1 MGLASCQSIDR
12 SVGWQTIPQR
22 PREAQVTIAISRRGS
37 IGVLQI
43 DRPAARN
50 ALDDRLL
57 DSLLAAVEGM
67 RDDSEVRALV
77 LTGAGTVFCAGDDLK
92 AAVKATRA
100 QFAATIHRL
109 QTLSVALLD
118 LGKPTVAALNG
129 PAFGGGLELA
139 LNCDLRIATAN
150 FQCATPEVQLGLTPT
165 NAATVLLP
173 LIVGHSNARRM
184 LFSGARFDADWCLQ
198 AGLIDELTTA
208 ADLLPRAIAMAQEL
222 SSGAPLALAAT
233 RRLLNAPL
241 RETLKRALDAEEEV
255 CVAAHG
261 AEALAGV
268 RAFLAK
274 EPTPWK

>member
-1 MGLASCQSIDR
+1 
-12 SVGWQTIPQR
+12 
-22 PREAQVTIAISRRGS
+22 VTTAVSRRGR

-50 ALDDRLL
+50 ALDDQLL
-57 DSLLAAVEGM
+57 DSLIAAVESM
-67 RDDSEVRALV
+67 RDDSEMRALI

-92 AAVKATRA
+92 AALKATRA
-100 QFAATIHRL
+100 QFASTIRRL
-109 QTLSVALLD
+109 QTLSIALLD

-129 PAFGGGLELA
+129 PAFGAGLELA
-139 LNCDLRIATAN
+139 LNCDIRIATAE
-150 FQCATPEVQLGLTPT
+150 FQCATPEMQLGLTPT

-173 LIVGHSNARRM
+173 LIVGRSNARRM
-184 LFSGARFDADWCLQ
+184 LFSGARFDARWCLQ
-198 AGLIDELTTA
+198 TGLIDELTTG
-208 ADLLPRAIAMAQEL
+208 ADLLPRAVAIAEEL

-233 RRLLNAPL
+233 RRLLDAPL
-241 RETLKRALDAEEEV
+241 RETLERALAAEEEV

>member
-1 MGLASCQSIDR
+1 
-12 SVGWQTIPQR
+12 
-22 PREAQVTIAISRRGS
+22 VTIAVSRRGS
-37 IGVLQI
+37 IGLLQI

-50 ALDDRLL
+50 ALDDQLL
-57 DSLLAAVEGM
+57 HALIGAVEGM
-67 RDDSEVRALV
+67 RDDSQVRALI

-92 AAVKATRA
+92 AALKATRA
-100 QFAATIHRL
+100 QFAGTIRRL

-139 LNCDLRIATAN
+139 LNCDVRIATAD

-165 NAATVLLP
+165 NAAT
-173 LIVGHSNARRM
+173 
-184 LFSGARFDADWCLQ
+184 FSGARFDARWCLQ

-208 ADLLPRAIAMAQEL
+208 ADLLPRAVAIAEEL

-241 RETLKRALDAEEEV
+241 RETLKRALDAEEEA

-268 RAFLAK
+268 RAFFAR

>member
-1 MGLASCQSIDR
+1 M
-12 SVGWQTIPQR
+12 
-22 PREAQVTIAISRRGS
+22 TIAVSRRGR

-50 ALDDRLL
+50 ALDDQLL
-57 DSLLAAVEGM
+57 DELIGAVESM
-67 RDDSEVRALV
+67 RDDNQVRAVV

-92 AAVKATRA
+92 AALAATGA
-100 QFAATIHRL
+100 QFAGSIRRL

-118 LGKPTVAALNG
+118 LGKPTVAAMNG

-139 LNCDLRIATAN
+139 LNCDVRIATAD

-173 LIVGHSNARRM
+173 LIIGHSNARRM
-184 LFSGARFDADWCLQ
+184 MFSGARFDARWCLL
-198 AGLIDELTTA
+198 AGLIDELTTS
-208 ADLLPRAIAMAQEL
+208 ADLLPRAVAIAEEL

-233 RRLLNAPL
+233 RRLLNEPL

-274 EPTPWK
+274 DPTPWK

>member
-1 MGLASCQSIDR
+1 L
-12 SVGWQTIPQR
+12 
-22 PREAQVTIAISRRGS
+22 
-37 IGVLQI
+37 LQI

-50 ALDDRLL
+50 ALDDDLL
-57 DSLLAAVEGM
+57 DSLIGAVDGV
-67 RDDSEVRALV
+67 RDDSQVRALV

-92 AAVKATRA
+92 AALRATRA

-109 QTLSVALLD
+109 QALSAALLD
-118 LGKPTVAALNG
+118 LGKPSVAAMNG

-139 LNCDLRIATAN
+139 LNCDVRIATAD

-173 LIVGHSNARRM
+173 LLIGHSNARRM
-184 LFSGARFDADWCLQ
+184 MFSGARCDAGWCLQ
-198 AGLIDELTTA
+198 AGLLDEITTP
-208 ADLLPRAIAMAQEL
+208 ADLLPRAVAIAEEL
-222 SSGAPLALAAT
+222 SSSAPLALAAT

-241 RETLKRALDAEEEV
+241 RDALQRALEAEAEV

-268 RAFLAK
+268 RAFLAR
-274 EPTPWK
+274 EPAPWK

>member
-1 MGLASCQSIDR
+1 M
-12 SVGWQTIPQR
+12 
-22 PREAQVTIAISRRGS
+22 TIAVSRRGR

-50 ALDDRLL
+50 ALDDQLL
-57 DSLLAAVEGM
+57 DELIGAVESM
-67 RDDSEVRALV
+67 RDDNQVRAVV

-92 AAVKATRA
+92 AALAATGA
-100 QFAATIHRL
+100 QFAGSIRRL

-118 LGKPTVAALNG
+118 LGKPTVAAMNG

-139 LNCDLRIATAN
+139 LNCDVRIATAD
-150 FQCATPEVQLGLTPT
+150 FQCATPEVQLGRPPP

-173 LIVGHSNARRM
+173 LIIGHSNARRM
-184 LFSGARFDADWCLQ
+184 MFSGARFDARWCLL
-198 AGLIDELTTA
+198 AGLIDELTTS
-208 ADLLPRAIAMAQEL
+208 ADLLPRAVAIAEEL

-233 RRLLNAPL
+233 RRLLNEPL

-274 EPTPWK
+274 DPTPWK

>member
-1 MGLASCQSIDR
+1 
-12 SVGWQTIPQR
+12 
-22 PREAQVTIAISRRGS
+22 VTTAVSRRGR

-50 ALDDRLL
+50 ALDDQLL
-57 DSLLAAVEGM
+57 DSLIAAVESM
-67 RDDSEVRALV
+67 RDDSEMRALI

-92 AAVKATRA
+92 AALKATRA
-100 QFAATIHRL
+100 QFASTIRRL
-109 QTLSVALLD
+109 QTLSIALLD

-129 PAFGGGLELA
+129 PAFGAGLELA
-139 LNCDLRIATAN
+139 LNCDIRIATAE

-173 LIVGHSNARRM
+173 LIVGRSNARRM
-184 LFSGARFDADWCLQ
+184 LFGGARFDARWCLQ
-198 AGLIDELTTA
+198 TGLIDELTTG
-208 ADLLPRAIAMAQEL
+208 ADLLPRAVAIAEEL

-233 RRLLNAPL
+233 RRLLDAPL
-241 RETLKRALDAEEEV
+241 RETLERALEAEEEV